1 MQSTT
6 VRRTALAAAVV
17 AALSGVAA
25 CGAQDDGKDGK
36 GGKGG
41 NAAQEVA
48 PVSPIA
54 ALRSAD
60 RSTDQAESVKVRST
74 MSLGKLMETSADGA
88 LAWNGGGLRG
98 EMTLTYTGGDM
109 AELMRKAGSASAQ
122 ARYLPDA
129 YYAKMSGAFVKQYGG
144 RHWLRYGYAD
154 IAKLG
159 GRGATA
165 YLQDQVRHSSP
176 NQTVKLLLASG
187 DVKKAGEEKVDGVAT
202 THYSG
207 AVDIAALAG
216 RDSGLTAAQL
226 SELKSELTQAGITT
240 ETVDI
245 WMNDKNLLVKKVEKA
260 KSANGEMVS
269 TTHFSDY
276 GVKVTTEAPPA
287 GDTKDFKD
295 LMKSLPSGSGLPS

>member
-6 VRRTALAAAVV
+6 VRRTALAAAVA

-25 CGAQDDGKDGK
+25 CGVQDDGK

-41 NAAQEVA
+41 KAAQEVV

-60 RSTDQAESVKVRST
+60 RSTEQAESVKVRST
-74 MSLGKLMETSADGA
+74 MSLGKLVETSADGA
-88 LAWNGGGLRG
+88 FAWNGGGLRG
-98 EMTLTYTGGDM
+98 EMTITYTGGDM
-109 AELMRKAGSASAQ
+109 AELMRKAGSASSQ

-129 YYAKMSGAFVKQYGG
+129 FYAKMGGAFVKQYGG

-165 YLQDQVRHSSP
+165 YLQDQVRRSSP
-176 NQTVKLLLASG
+176 NQSVKLLLASG
-187 DVKKAGEEKVDGVAT
+187 DVKKVGEETADGVAT

-216 RDSGLTAAQL
+216 KNSGLTAAQL
-226 SELKSELTQAGITT
+226 SDLKSELTQAGITT

-260 KSANGEMVS
+260 KSANGEMLS

-287 GDTKDFKD
+287 SDTKDFKD
-295 LMKSLPSGSGLPS
+295 LVKSLQSGSGLPS